1 MKDSS
6 HTIVNGMALLQYHI
20 TSGEEQVDFHVG
32 VHGNSSKFSKA
43 AFYPTAK
50 RMLQILK
57 QKVGNNAPSQ
67 VYKAVY
73 DKAGGSS
80 QARTPGTL
88 PRSRKQVDDLQF
100 TDNRENDPVE
110 DLLVY
115 ARMKDETVVLPLEDL
130 PNDLWVL
137 GDVQR
142 SGSIHVIR
150 QAKPSY
156 LC

>member
-32 VHGNSSKFSKA
+32 VHGHSSKFSKA
-43 AFYPTAK
+43 AFHPTAK
-50 RMLQILK
+50 STLQGLK
-57 QKVGNNAPSQ
+57 QKVGNNSPSQ

-88 PRSRKQVDDLQF
+88 PRSRKQVYDLQF
-100 TDNRENDPVE
+100 RANKENDPVE

-115 ARMKDETVVLPLEDL
+115 ARMKDKTVV
-130 PNDLWVL
+130 
-137 GDVQR
+137 
-142 SGSIHVIR
+142 S
-150 QAKPSY
+150 
-156 LC
+156 

>member
-1 MKDSS
+1 MC
-6 HTIVNGMALLQYHI
+6 
-20 TSGEEQVDFHVG
+20 DFHFG

-50 RMLQILK
+50 STLEALK

-88 PRSRKQVDDLQF
+88 PRSRKQVYDLQF
-100 TDNRENDPVE
+100 RANKENDPVE

-115 ARMKDETVVLPLEDL
+115 ARMKDDTVVLRHEDL

-137 GDVQR
+137 GTKVMCNDL
-142 SGSIHVIR
+142 G
-150 QAKPSY
+150 
-156 LC
+156 